1 MTPTATNQPI
11 TQSAVR
17 NIEAFNTADWN
28 NLKDCLAADVVY
40 LDVPSERRL
49 EGVGQFLEEYQNWKK
64 VAPDCKG
71 TVRNTFV
78 SGNTVIVEVDWK
90 GTQTGAFGDHPPTG
104 KTWDV
109 KGCQV
114 ITMQNDKINE
124 LHQYY
129 DMSTIFR
136 QLGITPK

>member
-1 MTPTATNQPI
+1 MAPTTDTQPI
-11 TQSAVR
+11 TQAALT
-17 NIEAFNTADWN
+17 NIEAFNAADWKS
-28 NLKDCLAADVVY
+28 LKDSVAADVVY
-40 LDVPSERRL
+40 VDIPSQRRL
-49 EGVGQFLEEYQNWKK
+49 EGVGQFIEEYQNWKN

-71 TVRNTFV
+71 TPRNTFV

-90 GTQTGAFGDHPPTG
+90 GTQTGAFLDHPPTG

-114 ITMQNDKINE
+114 ITMKNDKIKE

-136 QLGITPK
+136 QLGFTEK

>member
-1 MTPTATNQPI
+1 MTPTITTQPI
-11 TQSAVR
+11 TQAALR
-17 NIEAFNTADWN
+17 NIEAFNAADWN
-28 NLKDCLAADVVY
+28 NFKDCLATNAIY

-49 EGVGQFLEEYQNWKK
+49 EGAGQFVEEAQNWKK

-71 TVRNTFV
+71 TPRNTFV
-78 SGNTVIVEVDWK
+78 SGNTVIIEVDWT

-104 KTWDV
+104 KKWNV

-114 ITMQNDKINE
+114 ITMQDDKIKE

-129 DMSTIFR
+129 DMSTMFR
-136 QLGITPK
+136 QLGISGK